1 MSEEGFVTIKLP
13 EAVDGVSELRFPNTM
28 SQDEMA
34 ERVREFTGQNKNFLQ
49 KSIDAIDN
57 TIDWFKGGKRDE
69 TIPLANQ
76 SNLGLPADKAAKMA
90 GLLATTASD
99 ERLQSGISAI
109 IPGAQFAKDKFDNL
123 VVISPVYKDGQPT
136 QQFKRFYPNPKGLDV
151 TDLMQAS
158 GVLAAAN
165 PIMKGLQIIGAPVRG
180 MLGSGL
186 IGMTE
191 SGLIEAISSK
201 LSNKPYQVSDV
212 PMGFGG
218 GVLGEKVI
226 TLGAK
231 LANVFRRDP
240 GALFDQYGVLDS
252 KIEGQ
257 LRDAGIDPDTVTPDT
272 LRQIIENVNKGVDPA
287 EAAVTAEAQ
296 NLPVSVPMTSG
307 AITGDAGQQLFED
320 AAEKGAFGETARNL
334 ITSRNAET
342 QAALQQNVPAIRD
355 RIAGDSPVVDAP
367 GDAGPVVQQNLLE
380 QRDAASAQ
388 ANRLYDEARA
398 SGPAAMDGNF
408 AEQRFNNIIDE
419 MAENFEFEL
428 IPNTAKLMNRLQEYG
443 GNMSDVRQLFALRT
457 QITNAGKDLGQDG
470 AAAREL
476 KNKFDDALT
485 EAMENS
491 LIYGDDVAVA
501 KWKSAVSNYKDFAT
515 KWNTKGDIL
524 RALTEKQN
532 GNLKVTPES
541 ASNYIFNFTNNRL
554 SPNPK
559 MAAQILK
566 LKQTLPKEQFDQI
579 RQEAFLRIAEAGKTA
594 RGDTDMFS
602 GIKFRKEF
610 KNLMS
615 KNPTL
620 MKSLFSPEERSL
632 IEQFANVAARATSGA
647 KNTSNS
653 ANATFTILGRLAGA
667 FGATNTGQ
675 FLTRVVGTNMI
686 RNAYGSARAA
696 SSLSPNFTPQAFPQR
711 AGIGGAAAN
720 TEESRQAVED
730 QVDRTFNL
738 NLGLVQ

>member
-1 MSEEGFVTIKLP
+1 MSEESFVTIKLP

-99 ERLQSGISAI
+99 ERLQSGISEI

-226 TLGAK
+226 SVGAK

-240 GALFDQYGVLDS
+240 GALFDQNGVLDP
-252 KIEGQ
+252 KVEGQ

-307 AITGDAGQQLFED
+307 AVTGDAGQQLFED

-334 ITSRNAET
+334 ITSRNTET
-342 QAALQQNVPAIRD
+342 QTALQQNVPAIRD
-355 RIAGDSPVVDAP
+355 RIAGDSPIVDAP
-367 GDAGPVVQQNLLE
+367 GDAGSVVQQNLLD
-380 QRDAASAQ
+380 QRDVASAR
-388 ANRLYDEARA
+388 ANRLYDEARE
-398 SGPAAMDGNF
+398 SGPAALDGNF
-408 AEQRFNNIIDE
+408 AEQRFDGIIKE
-419 MAENFEFEL
+419 MSENFEFEL
-428 IPNTAKLMNRLQEYG
+428 IPNTAKLMTRMQDLG

-491 LIYGDDVAVA
+491 LIYGDDAAVA
-501 KWKSAVSNYKDFAT
+501 KWKSAVSNYKEFAT

-532 GNLKVTPES
+532 GSLKVTPES
-541 ASNYIFNFTNNRL
+541 ASNYIFNVTNNRL

-602 GIKFRKEF
+602 GVKFRKEF

-720 TEESRQAVED
+720 TKESRQAVED